1 MTLLAL
7 MLGLAR
13 PAVAADYRTVDDVL
27 AKFDN
32 EPTVGDVQ
40 EMVLAYSKTDP
51 HYVDAWLSAA
61 KNSAWL
67 PELNVEYDYGTGY
80 GYDYEYEVDP
90 DGLLTGS
97 DVDTDHDVKVR
108 AKWRLDRLVMSSDR
122 IRVISET
129 QDIVK
134 LRDKVLEEVTRL
146 YFDRRR
152 AQVDMLL
159 SPSNDLKTGL
169 KNELRLQELTAQLDA
184 YTGGRFSSSI
194 KK

>member
-1 MTLLAL
+1 MILLSLLLA
-7 MLGLAR
+7 GPALAG
-13 PAVAADYRTVDDVL
+13 DYRTVDDVL

-32 EPTVGDVQ
+32 EPDIQAVQ
-40 EMVLAYSKTDP
+40 EMVLEYSKTDP

-90 DGLLTGS
+90 NGLLTGS

-159 SPSNDLKTGL
+159 APG
-169 KNELRLQELTAQLDA
+169 EI
-184 YTGGRFSSSI
+184 GRAHV
-194 KK
+194 